1 MHPVSFSA
9 PGRPPPAAAATA
21 GRYRRPLP
29 PAATAGRH
37 RRPLPPTATAD
48 RYRRPLPPTATA
60 DRYRHPFR
68 DARCSR
74 DCSGAASPLA
84 APTPPGLPDHRVVAY
99 DERWASLPALE
110 VAEAPGFLGAH
121 GHRYRVLLEV
131 GDRRREVIQE
141 EGGQIAIDALAD
153 QNALNSDV

>member
-1 MHPVSFSA
+1 MHPE
-9 PGRPPPAAAATA
+9 GLRRPLPLPPAATA
-21 GRYRRPLP
+21 GRYRRPPP
-29 PAATAGRH
+29 PAATADRH

-48 RYRRPLPPTATA
+48 RSPPTATA

-74 DCSGAASPLA
+74 DCSGTASPLA